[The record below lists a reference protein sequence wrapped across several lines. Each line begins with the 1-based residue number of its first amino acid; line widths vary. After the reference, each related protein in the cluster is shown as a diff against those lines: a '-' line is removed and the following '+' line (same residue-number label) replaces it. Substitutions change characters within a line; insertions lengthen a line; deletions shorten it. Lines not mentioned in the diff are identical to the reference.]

1 MVARLRTKRIILCGV
16 PITFELILRLV
27 LLAMTLGI
35 LVAAAIP
42 KIKSILE
49 QQNVVSVRVTDGE
62 KIPVPGTLVCGG
74 LLDHVEIET
83 LTRGR
88 VNPDNTLGADIVR
101 PVDPSMYRMA
111 DTSSL
116 RLRANGDWPTN
127 GKCVILEPKGALSF
141 EKNMN
146 GENSQAIE
154 TVIFVLHSKEN
165 FTSSFDLGLSVAVW
179 DGNVNMADQ
188 APIWI
193 GIPSI
198 NTLTFVYSEHKALN
212 TDKIDTR
219 YTLTKQNLRMMT
231 PPFFK
236 DQTIIGRVIISPDTF
251 FVTRYID
258 KASYTWVDLAGA
270 IGGMA
275 SIAIAIWIFLFG
287 SGKYKSWGV
296 MQRYVLQTSPN
307 SKRYKNGDGPS
318 RTFFEG
324 VKRFFRKLLL
334 RLDSSADQELDH
346 MPLKSSAQDR
356 RRHSTRYST
365 AINTNFNIETAAT
378 TAAAAAVGKDSRN
391 GARSY
396 PDSGKGDSGKG
407 GDNFDRSTARYSMD
421 STGFNNFYFTEQG
434 TPITH
439 ALQPLAPINEG
450 EDDLEMQ
457 VDELIQ
463 LIDLRIDE
471 RMWSLEKT
479 LSRYYLDG
487 FRLRNYSMNN
497 RPYQGDQPEEEKAQR
512 QQQQQYHGS
521 QEDGTLHPH
530 RFSGMPRESAH
541 VELLQEDQ
549 PYSASPSPPIQPLY
563 PPRPKVTHQYQFVDA
578 SDRSGS
584 SSSNVAAAI
593 PGATGPSRLPPGKE
607 DISEISTVAPT
618 ISPSQSGQDMVEPG
632 FPSRRNMRGTIR
644 KAVERL
650 QNEWPQTHSP
660 MPPVPPVPYVPR
672 TQYQS
677 GGAQGFA
684 GNNNNNTQGYDGS
697 GGGTQGYGG
706 YRHDN
711 PPPQY

>member
-1 MVARLRTKRIILCGV
+1 
-16 PITFELILRLV
+16 
-27 LLAMTLGI
+27 MTLGI

-49 QQNVVSVRVTDGE
+49 QQNVVSVRMTDSD
-62 KIPVPGTLVCGG
+62 KIPVPGTLVCGE

-88 VNPDNTLGADIVR
+88 IYPNNTLGADIVR

-116 RLRANGDWPTN
+116 RLRANGDWPTT
-127 GKCVILEPKGALSF
+127 GKCVVLEPKGALSF
-141 EKNMN
+141 EKNIN

-154 TVIFVLHSKEN
+154 TVIFVIHSKEN
-165 FTSSFDLGLSVAVW
+165 FTSSFDVGLSVAVW
-179 DGNVNMADQ
+179 
-188 APIWI
+188 
-193 GIPSI
+193 
-198 NTLTFVYSEHKALN
+198 
-212 TDKIDTR
+212 
-219 YTLTKQNLRMMT
+219 QNLRMMT

-270 IGGMA
+270 VGGMA

-307 SKRYKNGDGPS
+307 SKRYKNGDGAP

-356 RRHSTRYST
+356 RRLSNRYST

-378 TAAAAAVGKDSRN
+378 AAAAAAAGKDSRN

-396 PDSGKGDSGKG
+396 QDSGKG
-407 GDNFDRSTARYSMD
+407 GDNFDRSMARYSVD

-450 EDDLEMQ
+450 EDDLEVQ

-487 FRLRNYSMNN
+487 FRLRNYSMNP
-497 RPYQGDQPEEEKAQR
+497 RPYQGGQPEEEKAQQ
-512 QQQQQYHGS
+512 QQQQQYHVS
-521 QEDGTLHPH
+521 QEEGTLNPH

-563 PPRPKVTHQYQFVDA
+563 PPRPKVTHQYQFVGE

-584 SSSNVAAAI
+584 SNVAGAI
-593 PGATGPSRLPPGKE
+593 PGTAGPSRVPPGKE
-607 DISEISTVAPT
+607 DISEISMGAPT
-618 ISPSQSGQDMVEPG
+618 TSQSQSGQDMAEPG

-650 QNEWPQTHSP
+650 QNEWPQTHPPVPP
-660 MPPVPPVPYVPR
+660 MPPVPPVPYTPR

-677 GGAQGFA
+677 GGTQGFG
-684 GNNNNNTQGYDGS
+684 GNNNNNTQGYNGS
-697 GGGTQGYGG
+697 GGGAQGYGG